1 MIFYGSRGPASKPNQ
16 ISHTGLSLG
25 AGWFVH
31 SSGQGTTIAPLEG
44 WYETTFAWARRPLRE
59 AGLG

>member
-1 MIFYGSRGPASKPNQ
+1 MIFYGRRPEVDAERDQPHRN
-16 ISHTGLSLG
+16 LALG

-31 SSGQGTTIAPLEG
+31 SSGQGTTIAPSTG
-44 WYETTFAWARRPLRE
+44 WYRSGFAWGRRPLRE